1 VAKEQKNGGKQQ
13 IFAEKKRIHMQTINP
28 GPPRRLAIL
37 GSTGSIGRQTLDVVR
52 AFPEAFQVV
61 VLAARNN
68 VDLLLEQVHEFQP
81 ALVVCTADDQE
92 TCRRVRDSLPDVLC
106 SPDGLLAAATHPDID
121 IVVVALSGV
130 GGVKPTLAAL
140 VAGKQVA
147 LANKETMVLAGH
159 LVAEATRGQEAR
171 VLPVD
176 SEHSAIWQC
185 LRGEHQAE
193 VRRLLLTASGGP
205 FRRAS
210 YEEMSRVRVEQ
221 ALAHPTWDMGP
232 KITIDS
238 ATLMNKGLEVI
249 EAHWL
254 FAIPY
259 EKIEVVVHPQS
270 IIHSMVEFVDN
281 SIKMQ
286 ASLPSMHLPI
296 QDALSY
302 PHRFNRA
309 GTSLE
314 RELRWSQI
322 GHLDFEE
329 VDRERFPG
337 LGLAYE
343 AGRQGGTAPA
353 VLTGAD
359 EQAVALFLQ
368 GKLRLTE
375 IVALVEKVLFRH
387 RVLANPNVE
396 TVIEAC
402 AWAQEEVLR
411 LCNQP
416 SGTCKKASTGVS
428 V

>member
-1 VAKEQKNGGKQQ
+1 MRHAQSG
-13 IFAEKKRIHMQTINP
+13 R
-28 GPPRRLAIL
+28 RRLAII

-61 VLAARNN
+61 ALAAKNSLE
-68 VDLLLEQVHEFQP
+68 LLLDQAHEFHP
-81 ALVVCTADDQE
+81 TLVVCSNTNQDTQ
-92 TCRRVRDSLPDVLC
+92 RRARELLPSVLC
-106 SPDGLLAAATHPDID
+106 SPEGLLAAATRPDVD
-121 IVVVALSGV
+121 MVVVAMAGLEGV
-130 GGVKPTLAAL
+130 QPTLAAL

-159 LVAEATRGQEAR
+159 LVTAATAGRSDA

-185 LRGEHQAE
+185 LRGEQKAE

-205 FRRAS
+205 FRQAS
-210 YEEMSRVRVEQ
+210 YEKMSKVSVEQ
-221 ALAHPTWDMGP
+221 ALTHPTWEMGP

-254 FAIPY
+254 FGIPY
-259 EKIEVVVHPQS
+259 NQIEVVIHPQS

-302 PHRFNRA
+302 PYRLNRA
-309 GTSLE
+309 GTSLS
-314 RELRWSQI
+314 RELSWPKVAR
-322 GHLDFEE
+322 LDFEE
-329 VDRERFPG
+329 VDHTRFPC
-337 LGLAYE
+337 LRLAFE
-343 AGRQGGTAPA
+343 AGRMGGTAPA

-368 GKLRLTE
+368 GKIRLIE
-375 IVALVEKVLFRH
+375 IASIVEKVLSRH
-387 RVLANPNVE
+387 TVRANPDLP
-396 TVIEAC
+396 TILEAS
-402 AWAQEEVLR
+402 AWAQDEVAR
-411 LCNQP
+411 LCKVAGGALHAKNVKGKI
-416 SGTCKKASTGVS
+416 SS
-428 V
+428 VTV